1 MGEAVFMQRLA
12 GKVALVTGAARG
24 IGLATARRFALE
36 GAAAVVL
43 ADIDAEGAGRAAT
56 ESPVFY
62 DASLDVTRDEEWQRV
77 MDAAVARHGGID
89 VLVNSAGIAVVGT
102 IEDITLAQWHRVQ
115 AVNVDGTFLGC
126 RHAVRVMKPPA
137 GRGGTIVNL
146 SSVSGIVGGHNLA
159 AYNASKGAVRLLT
172 KSVALHCAR
181 QRYGVRCNSIHPG
194 FTETEM
200 LHALAAGGRDPEALR
215 ERLRASVPLG
225 RNAAAEEIAG
235 LAAYLASDEAGFVTG
250 AEMVIDGGV
259 TAQ

>member
-1 MGEAVFMQRLA
+1 MQRLA
-12 GKVALVTGAARG
+12 GKIALVTGGARG
-24 IGLATARRFALE
+24 IGLAIARRFARE
-36 GAAAVVL
+36 GAAAVIL
-43 ADIDAEGAGRAAT
+43 ADLDEAEAARVAR
-56 ESPVFY
+56 ENPAFHPCP
-62 DASLDVTRDEEWQRV
+62 LDVTQDEEWGRAV
-77 MDAAVARHGGID
+77 DRTVARHGGLD
-89 VLVNSAGIAVVGT
+89 VLVNNAGIAVVGT
-102 IEDITLAQWHRVQ
+102 IESVTLEEWHRVQ

-126 RHAVRVMKPPA
+126 RHAVRAMKPPA
-137 GRGGTIVNL
+137 GRGGSIINL
-146 SSVSGIVGGHNLA
+146 SSVSGLVGGHNLA

-181 QRYGVRCNSIHPG
+181 QAYGVRCNSIHPG
-194 FTETEM
+194 FTETDM
-200 LHALAAGGRDPEALR
+200 LRDLAKGSRYTPEGLS